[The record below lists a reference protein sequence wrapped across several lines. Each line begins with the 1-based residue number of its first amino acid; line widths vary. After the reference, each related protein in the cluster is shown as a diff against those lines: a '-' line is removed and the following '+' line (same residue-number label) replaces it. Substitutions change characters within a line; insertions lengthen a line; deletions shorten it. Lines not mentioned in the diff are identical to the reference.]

1 MPRRS
6 GEISVPLLKASL
18 VLFAFAAAGV
28 VLARLGRACP
38 GPWANLGALLLGP
51 RDSLRVG
58 IDLRFAA
65 FTGGI
70 AVLLVAV
77 VAFPTVFRALSPGEL
92 IFATALG
99 LPLVACGLAT
109 VADVTRRFAPGS
121 WTLER
126 AAAPSTEPLG
136 SLLNDARV
144 EVERALSRVE
154 DPGRVAALEAL
165 TEAVTE
171 YDRVIC
177 DRNGETARHL
187 RKSLDQR
194 IRGVITLARSCV
206 DEERREA
213 SEVLGVRV
221 DASSSE
227 IAEVFSALTD
237 TYEGL
242 SGADPA
248 KLVELRAAYESLASQ
263 PERAAA

>member
-1 MPRRS
+1 M
-6 GEISVPLLKASL
+6 VLLKASL
-18 VLFAFAAAGV
+18 VLFVFAAAGV
-28 VLARLGRACP
+28 LLARLGRACP

-51 RDSLRVG
+51 RDSLRAGV
-58 IDLRFAA
+58 DLRFAA
-65 FTGGI
+65 FSCGI

-92 IFATALG
+92 IFAIALG
-99 LPLVACGLAT
+99 LPLVATGLAT
-109 VADVTRRFAPGS
+109 VADLIRRVAPPS
-121 WTLER
+121 WQLHRTE
-126 AAAPSTEPLG
+126 ASTTEPLG
-136 SLLNDARV
+136 SLLNDARG

-154 DPGRVAALEAL
+154 DPSRVAALEAL

-213 SEVLGVRV
+213 SEVLGVRF

-227 IAEVFSALTD
+227 VTEVFSALTR

-248 KLVELRAAYESLASQ
+248 KLVELRAAYESLASR
-263 PERAAA
+263 PERNAA